1 MANNIPES
9 LKSHCMSDKYKY
21 EDTDPETGE
30 VLFISSLKSH
40 RDEGVQ
46 NFSDGDIRVA
56 SPASVKSSSGSVFLL
71 G

>member
-9 LKSHCMSDKYKY
+9 LKSHCMSDKYRY

-30 VLFISSLKSH
+30 VLFISSLKSQQLILISH

-46 NFSDGDIRVA
+46 NFSD
-56 SPASVKSSSGSVFLL
+56 
-71 G
+71 

>member
-30 VLFISSLKSH
+30 VLFISSLKSLQFILISH
-40 RDEGVQ
+40 NKAMKDEGVQ
-46 NFSDGDIRVA
+46 NFSD
-56 SPASVKSSSGSVFLL
+56 
-71 G
+71 

>member
-30 VLFISSLKSH
+30 VFYIQPKISAIHSYISQQGN
-40 RDEGVQ
+40 EG
-46 NFSDGDIRVA
+46 
-56 SPASVKSSSGSVFLL
+56 
-71 G
+71 

>member
-1 MANNIPES
+1 MANNIPVS

-30 VLFISSLKSH
+30 VLFIFSLKSPQLILITH

-46 NFSDGDIRVA
+46 NFSDC
-56 SPASVKSSSGSVFLL
+56 KC
-71 G
+71 